1 MPGGEPSGI
10 SVPMLSESNLRDP
23 LLINTI
29 GHTAGLLLF
38 GFIIALLLRDRRAY
52 ALGETKLSILAAA
65 LAFGWNAG
73 SLIALGAGNLGSPF
87 MQVVTAVSFAVL
99 SLLPAVLL
107 QVILRGQ
114 LPVVTRR
121 LCNQCRRHRAPCL
134 GAICF
139 QSRTASNSTS
149 ADWRRLCSA
158 YRH

>member
-1 MPGGEPSGI
+1 
-10 SVPMLSESNLRDP
+10 MLSESNLRDP
-23 LLINTI
+23 ILINTI
-29 GHTAGLLLF
+29 GHTAGLILF

-87 MQVVTAVSFAVL
+87 MQVVTAVNFAVL

-114 LPVVTRR
+114 LPTVT
-121 LCNQCRRHRAPCL
+121 
-134 GAICF
+134 GAGYAISAAAIALHVS
-139 QSRTASNSTS
+139 SRTASNSTS